1 MLFDVADNLKGSTNQ
16 SNDTN
21 NTYVIFVPG

>member
-1 MLFDVADNLKGSTNQ
+1 MLFDVSDNLKGSTNQ

-21 NTYVIFVPG
+21 DTYVIFVPG